1 MYITNPGEATMSTH
15 HRQPSRRAS
24 GRALLAV
31 SALVLAL
38 PAGAAISAGA
48 MPSGAAEA
56 GRLSSDLVRM
66 TELANRGLRPPALR
80 LAAEL
85 PGERDRLDRLREPAS
100 TAQAQLKVALSQ
112 LQEMKA
118 LVYDPHYLPA
128 LIAAGRAYTAVSG
141 QDPLTGTAVNPE
153 YLGLERELA
162 AGAAQLGQ
170 SADDAGKLSVG
181 VKRLTQ
187 ELGRSKRRTRRIER
201 QLQGRRA
208 RAARAR
214 QR

>member
-1 MYITNPGEATMSTH
+1 MSSNHRSRATGGG
-15 HRQPSRRAS
+15 RVS
-24 GRALLAV
+24 GRAPAAV
-31 SALVLAL
+31 AALVLAL
-38 PAGAAISAGA
+38 SAGTAISAGA
-48 MPSGAAEA
+48 MSGGGAEA
-56 GRLSSDLVRM
+56 GRLRSELARM
-66 TELANRGLRPPALR
+66 TELANRRLEPPALR
-80 LAAEL
+80 LAGEL
-85 PGERDRLDRLREPAS
+85 PGERDRLSRLREPAS

-112 LQEMKA
+112 LQEMSA

-141 QDPLTGTAVNPE
+141 QDPVTGTAVNPE

-162 AGAAQLGQ
+162 TDGGQLNG
-170 SADDAGKLSVG
+170 SAEDAGTLSAG

-187 ELGRSKRRTRRIER
+187 ELGRAQRRARHVER
-201 QLQGRRA
+201 QIPGRLA